1 MKTLNLDA
9 LAKSNRTLT
18 LNGKTHNVL
27 EMTVENFIETTKA
40 ADELG
45 EDASAP
51 VQMEATIKMISR
63 SVPSVEPA
71 ELRKLTLEQLTTI
84 IKYVRGDFDNADDG
98 VPASESPTEGEP
110 GKPQTP

>member
-18 LNGKTHNVL
+18 LNGKTHDVL

-45 EDASAP
+45 EDASIS

-63 SVPSVEPA
+63 SVPTVEST

-84 IKYVRGDFDNADDG
+84 VKYVRGDFDKTDETET
-98 VPASESPTEGEP
+98 PAPTEGEP
-110 GKPQTP
+110 GKP